1 MHFKIVFT
9 SFQLTNHSYFVNCIC
24 GDLIQAFIFLFLL
37 FLHLGNTLVVI
48 WEDWSQ
54 SLPGHRLLDIHE
66 LKGVLNF

>member
-9 SFQLTNHSYFVNCIC
+9 SFQLTNHPYFVNYIC

-37 FLHLGNTLVVI
+37 FLHLVVV
-48 WEDWSQ
+48 WKDWSQ